1 MSQLKL
7 DAIEVGAEIPSFTT
21 GPISRLTLALYAGA
35 SCDHNPIHVDI
46 DFARKSGMEDVF
58 AHGMLNM
65 AYLGRVLTN
74 WVPQYGIRR
83 YGVRFAS
90 ITQLHDRISC
100 SGKVV
105 EKFEEN
111 GEKLARLELTAVNQ
125 DGEVKLVGQAVVALS
140 KTNKPKGGRK
150 S

>member
-1 MSQLKL
+1 MSQLKF
-7 DAIEVGAEIPSFTT
+7 DATEVGAEIPSFTT
-21 GPISRLTLALYAGA
+21 EPISRLTLALYAGA
-35 SCDHNPIHVDI
+35 SGDHNPIHVDI
-46 DFARKSGMEDVF
+46 DVAKKFGMEDVF

-74 WVPQYGIRR
+74 WVSQKDIRQ

-90 ITQLHDRISC
+90 IIQVHDRITC

-105 EKFEEN
+105 EKYEEN
-111 GEKLARLELTAVNQ
+111 GEKLARLDLVASNQ

-140 KTNKPKGGRK
+140 
-150 S
+150 